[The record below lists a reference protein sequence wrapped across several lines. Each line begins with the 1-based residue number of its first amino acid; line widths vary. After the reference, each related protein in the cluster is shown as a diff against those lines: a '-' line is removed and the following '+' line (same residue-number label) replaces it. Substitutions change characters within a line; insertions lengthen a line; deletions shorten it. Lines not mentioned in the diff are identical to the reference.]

1 MLSTS
6 PNAFPTPPQSIPTQQ
21 QSRSQSS
28 SNPLVDLIRTEK
40 DYIETL
46 KLIDSQIAP
55 IWMKQMAS
63 AAPDFSEQLTHAH
76 AIYVVNKRFCLRL
89 VKVAGDPRAMR
100 ELGDIL
106 MQWVDIIEVPYASY
120 FRNFIIDIDRRQD
133 ITDNPALRACLDKIA
148 PSSSGP
154 QTLKKLFDA
163 PLERVQYYKSL
174 YNRLLQS
181 TRPGRADHGLLLRAN
196 QRIDTLIQISKNALQ
211 NGIRKAAPTDIP
223 VNQYQGSTSVSK
235 FLEPVDCSKVM
246 DLFKKAPTVYRPPQS
261 HGRIIMRDDFVPVE
275 NKATRLHLALSV
287 DELFICRCM
296 NTSNTPSYE
305 LVYPPIAVKDI
316 TVKSMDLERELL
328 GEYLVHF
335 NLAYA
340 EQMTLRI
347 ASREKRNAWLGVSA
361 TAPSDVTLKSK
372 SLATTVKQQ
381 LAKFPLLSEEM
392 DDKNDVDD
400 DHHHQDTTHD
410 DIFALYGGHGDDDDE
425 KDNNNEA
432 STAYVRRNA
441 FRDTIM
447 GLYDGGQLSFEKKS
461 GKPAPSTV
469 DEDGQDLANIAP
481 RSAKLLSRV
490 PTATK
495 EEESKEQSS
504 KEDEKAT
511 KADMQSAPVKMT
523 YIEPAVHKMTLST
536 NKSKEE
542 STASTTPVTAQMTS
556 AGVPILPRSSSRGGS
571 ASRPLD
577 RTQQQ
582 QSNGVANTVQQTL
595 RSAMTASIDSS
606 TGSVSSNATDYSMM
620 RESSSTG
627 STEASSSSVDRH
639 QQQQKPNQ
647 VAPSPHPSSSSA
659 GSPITITPLPR
670 TSSKHTGGRMPTT
683 TTSSPRMATNI
694 PQRQASLSHS
704 IRSVNSPTMTH
715 AQPSPHNSTSS
726 PSKTSLQIDTR
737 STSSGLDDLA
747 SPPQSPGAYANATK
761 QVLYRHGRCDV
772 FHWKGD
778 TWYAAQG
785 RCGIQVRVTNANR
798 SCISIL
804 LLESGQLY
812 LNAWIF
818 PTTMIQLQ
826 GDTDV
831 CVSVYMGTQM
841 ETYLIHFERRAD
853 AVELENVLQYAHRE
867 SIKIWGSA
875 EEQQQIAPPPSS
887 LLRST
892 SLVDP
897 EAPPPDSKTFRE
909 EAPQTLKPLMQCK
922 CKLFAQQE
930 HAAWN
935 SLGSV
940 SLRISLQEPSNKMH
954 IYMENGKTKLV
965 SSVVQSCNVE
975 RFGPK
980 RVSFLLTTDRSSMIY
995 MINLKEER
1003 TATKIYEYIKTKNAQ
1018 NGW

>member
-1 MLSTS
+1 
-6 PNAFPTPPQSIPTQQ
+6 
-21 QSRSQSS
+21 
-28 SNPLVDLIRTEK
+28 
-40 DYIETL
+40 
-46 KLIDSQIAP
+46 
-55 IWMKQMAS
+55 
-63 AAPDFSEQLTHAH
+63 
-76 AIYVVNKRFCLRL
+76 
-89 VKVAGDPRAMR
+89 
-100 ELGDIL
+100 
-106 MQWVDIIEVPYASY
+106 
-120 FRNFIIDIDRRQD
+120 
-133 ITDNPALRACLDKIA
+133 
-148 PSSSGP
+148 
-154 QTLKKLFDA
+154 
-163 PLERVQYYKSL
+163 
-174 YNRLLQS
+174 
-181 TRPGRADHGLLLRAN
+181 
-196 QRIDTLIQISKNALQ
+196 
-211 NGIRKAAPTDIP
+211 
-223 VNQYQGSTSVSK
+223 
-235 FLEPVDCSKVM
+235 
-246 DLFKKAPTVYRPPQS
+246 
-261 HGRIIMRDDFVPVE
+261 MRDDFVPVE

-481 RSAKLLSRV
+481 RSVKLLSRV

-683 TTSSPRMATNI
+683 TSSPRMATNI

-747 SPPQSPGAYANATK
+747 SPPQSVSDDYFYRLMYPKANI
-761 QVLYRHGRCDV
+761 
-772 FHWKGD
+772 
-778 TWYAAQG
+778 
-785 RCGIQVRVTNANR
+785 GIH
-798 SCISIL
+798 L
-804 LLESGQLY
+804 
-812 LNAWIF
+812 
-818 PTTMIQLQ
+818 
-826 GDTDV
+826 
-831 CVSVYMGTQM
+831 
-841 ETYLIHFERRAD
+841 
-853 AVELENVLQYAHRE
+853 
-867 SIKIWGSA
+867 
-875 EEQQQIAPPPSS
+875 
-887 LLRST
+887 
-892 SLVDP
+892 
-897 EAPPPDSKTFRE
+897 
-909 EAPQTLKPLMQCK
+909 
-922 CKLFAQQE
+922 
-930 HAAWN
+930 
-935 SLGSV
+935 
-940 SLRISLQEPSNKMH
+940 
-954 IYMENGKTKLV
+954 
-965 SSVVQSCNVE
+965 
-975 RFGPK
+975 
-980 RVSFLLTTDRSSMIY
+980 
-995 MINLKEER
+995 
-1003 TATKIYEYIKTKNAQ
+1003 
-1018 NGW
+1018 